1 MRQHEFGIFGPYKSL
16 NPFVWMI
23 FDQLGISQ
31 VERPALARREAV
43 CAAACGAEIAELLQ
57 TRRNSSQSL
66 KLSPHF
72 DI

>member
-1 MRQHEFGIFGPYKSL
+1 
-16 NPFVWMI
+16 MI
-23 FDQLGISQ
+23 FDQSGISLF
-31 VERPALARREAV
+31 ERPTLAAREAV
-43 CAAACGAEIAELLQ
+43 CAAACGVEIAELWR

>member
-1 MRQHEFGIFGPYKSL
+1 EFGIFGPYKSL

-23 FDQLGISQ
+23 FDHSGISPF
-31 VERPALARREAV
+31 ERPALAAREAV
-43 CAAACGAEIAELLQ
+43 CAAACGVEIAELWR